1 MVRGCIS
8 RFCRFL
14 WPDNDA
20 KGLQKKNGA
29 HGKTQNVLLM
39 SFFYI
44 TGMIKSM
51 NEKTFYIFGM
61 RFSP

>member
-1 MVRGCIS
+1 MGPGCIS

-20 KGLQKKNGA
+20 KGLQEKNGA

-44 TGMIKSM
+44 TGMIK
-51 NEKTFYIFGM
+51 KV
-61 RFSP
+61 